1 MAKLDISNAH
11 RQVLAELYE
20 QARLTVDQ
28 LPYTEEFE
36 RLYTEFVAR
45 SGRALTRNE
54 VWRAGTMPTHPL
66 ISGGGADS

>member
-11 RQVLAELYE
+11 KQILAELYE

-28 LPYTEEFE
+28 LPYTDEFE
-36 RLYTEFVAR
+36 QLYTEFVAR

-54 VWRAGTMPTHPL
+54 VWRALASVRKRSGL
-66 ISGGGADS
+66 IRKQR